1 MFWDRVA
8 FIYDIFEN
16 IINKKVHKKLKEI
29 VANEITKEDDVLECA
44 CGTGMLTKVVA
55 PRSKSIIATDFS
67 SKMLKRAKKKCKRF
81 NNVEFM
87 NANIMKLD
95 FDDKSFDVVIA
106 ANVIH
111 LLDDPIKAINEL
123 DRVCKEN
130 GKIIIPTYMNKDDNG
145 NTSGFAKRIG
155 KAGANFKRQFT
166 YDSYKE
172 FFSEFGYRNVEYKM
186 INGKVPCCV
195 AVIKN
200 SRKGMIL

>member
-8 FIYDIFEN
+8 FVYDIFAN

-55 PRSKSIIATDFS
+55 PKSKSIIATDFS
-67 SKMLKRAKKKCKRF
+67 SKMLKRAKKKCKKY

-95 FDDKSFDVVIA
+95 FDDNSFDIVIA

-145 NTSGFAKRIG
+145 NTSGFAKRVG
-155 KAGANFKRQFT
+155 KAGADFKRQFT

-172 FFSEFGYRNVEYKM
+172 FFNEFGYRNVEYTM

-195 AVIKN
+195 AVIK
-200 SRKGMIL
+200 K

>member
-8 FIYDIFEN
+8 FVYDIFAN

-55 PRSKSIIATDFS
+55 PKSKSIIATDFS
-67 SKMLKRAKKKCKRF
+67 SKMLKKAKKKCKKF

-87 NANIMKLD
+87 NSNIMKLD
-95 FDDKSFDVVIA
+95 FDDNSFDIVIA

-111 LLDDPIKAINEL
+111 LLDDPINAINEL
-123 DRVCKEN
+123 DRVCKGN
-130 GKIIIPTYMNKDDNG
+130 GKIIIPTYMNKDDKG
-145 NTSGFAKRIG
+145 NTSGFAKRVG
-155 KAGANFKRQFT
+155 KAGADFKRQFT

-172 FFSEFGYRNVEYKM
+172 FFNELGYRNVEYTM

-195 AVIKN
+195 AVIK
-200 SRKGMIL
+200 K

>member
-8 FIYDIFEN
+8 FIYDIFAN

-29 VANEITKEDDVLECA
+29 VANEITKDDDVLECA

-55 PRSKSIIATDFS
+55 PKSKSIIATDFS
-67 SKMLKRAKKKCKRF
+67 SKMLKRAKKKCKKY

-95 FDDKSFDVVIA
+95 FDDNSFDIVIA

-145 NTSGFAKRIG
+145 NTSGFAKRVG
-155 KAGANFKRQFT
+155 KAGADFKRQFT
-166 YDSYKE
+166 YDSYKD
-172 FFSEFGYRNVEYKM
+172 FFNELGYKNAEYTM

-195 AVIKN
+195 AVIK
-200 SRKGMIL
+200 K

>member
-8 FIYDIFEN
+8 FIYDIFAN

-29 VANEITKEDDVLECA
+29 VANEITKDDDVLECA

-67 SKMLKRAKKKCKRF
+67 SKMLKRAKKKCKKF

-87 NANIMKLD
+87 NANIMKLE
-95 FDDKSFDVVIA
+95 FDNNSFDVVIA

-145 NTSGFAKRIG
+145 NTSGFAKRVG
-155 KAGANFKRQFT
+155 KAGADFKRQFT

-172 FFSEFGYRNVEYKM
+172 FFSEFGYKNVEYKM

-195 AVIKN
+195 AIIK
-200 SRKGMIL
+200 

>member
-8 FIYDIFEN
+8 FIYDIFAN

-55 PRSKSIIATDFS
+55 PKSKSIIATDFS
-67 SKMLKRAKKKCKRF
+67 SKMLKRAKKKCKKF

-95 FDDKSFDVVIA
+95 FDDNSFDIVIA

-145 NTSGFAKRIG
+145 NTSGFAKRVG
-155 KAGANFKRQFT
+155 KAGADFKRQFT

-172 FFSEFGYRNVEYKM
+172 FFNEFGYRNVEYTM

-195 AVIKN
+195 AVIK
-200 SRKGMIL
+200 K

>member
-8 FIYDIFEN
+8 FVYDIFAN

-55 PRSKSIIATDFS
+55 PKSKSIIATDFS
-67 SKMLKRAKKKCKRF
+67 SKMLKRAKKKCKKF

-87 NANIMKLD
+87 NANIMKLE
-95 FDDKSFDVVIA
+95 FDDDSFDVVIA

-111 LLDDPIKAINEL
+111 LLDDPINAINEL
-123 DRVCKEN
+123 DRVSKNN
-130 GKIIIPTYMNKDDNG
+130 GKIIIPTYMNKDDKG
-145 NTSGFAKRIG
+145 NTSGFAKRVG
-155 KAGANFKRQFT
+155 KAGADFKRQFT
-166 YDSYKE
+166 YDSYKD
-172 FFSEFGYRNVEYKM
+172 FFNELGYKNVEYKM

-195 AVIKN
+195 AVIK
-200 SRKGMIL
+200 K

>member
-8 FIYDIFEN
+8 FVYDIFAN

-29 VANEITKEDDVLECA
+29 VANEITKDDDVLECA

-55 PRSKSIIATDFS
+55 PKSKSIIATDFS
-67 SKMLKRAKKKCKRF
+67 SKMLKRAKKKCKKY

-95 FDDKSFDVVIA
+95 FDDNSFDIVIA

-111 LLDDPIKAINEL
+111 LLDDSIKAINEL

-145 NTSGFAKRIG
+145 NTSGFAKRVG
-155 KAGANFKRQFT
+155 KAGADFKRQFT

-172 FFSEFGYRNVEYKM
+172 FFNEFGYRNVEYTM

-195 AVIKN
+195 AVIK
-200 SRKGMIL
+200 K

>member
-8 FIYDIFEN
+8 FVYDIFAN

-29 VANEITKEDDVLECA
+29 VANEITKDDDVLECA
-44 CGTGMLTKVVA
+44 CGTGMLTKIVA
-55 PRSKSIIATDFS
+55 PKSKSIIATDFS
-67 SKMLKRAKKKCKRF
+67 SKMLKKAKKKCKKF

-95 FDDKSFDVVIA
+95 FDDNSFDIVIA

-130 GKIIIPTYMNKDDNG
+130 GKIIIPTYMNKDEKG

-166 YDSYKE
+166 YDSYKV
-172 FFSEFGYRNVEYKM
+172 FFNELGYKNVEYKM
-186 INGKVPCCV
+186 INGRVPCCV
-195 AVIKN
+195 ALIKKVE
-200 SRKGMIL
+200 RI

>member
-8 FIYDIFEN
+8 FVYDIFAN
-16 IINKKVHKKLKEI
+16 IINKKVHKELKKI
-29 VANEITKEDDVLECA
+29 VANEITKDDDVLECA

-67 SKMLKRAKKKCKRF
+67 SKMLKRAKKKCKNF

-95 FDDKSFDVVIA
+95 FDDNFFDIVIA

-111 LLDDPIKAINEL
+111 LLDDSIKAINEL

-130 GKIIIPTYMNKDDNG
+130 GKIIIPTYMNKDEKG

-166 YDSYKE
+166 YDSYKD
-172 FFSEFGYRNVEYKM
+172 FFNELGYKNVEYKM

-195 AVIKN
+195 AIIK
-200 SRKGMIL
+200 

>member
-8 FIYDIFEN
+8 FVYDIFAN

-55 PRSKSIIATDFS
+55 PKSKSIIATDFS
-67 SKMLKRAKKKCKRF
+67 SKMLKRAKKKCKKF

-95 FDDKSFDVVIA
+95 FDDNSFDIVIA

-111 LLDDPIKAINEL
+111 LLDDPINAINEL
-123 DRVCKEN
+123 DRVCKGN
-130 GKIIIPTYMNKDDNG
+130 GKIIIPTYMNKDDKG
-145 NTSGFAKRIG
+145 NTSGFAKRVG
-155 KAGANFKRQFT
+155 KAGADFKRQFT

-172 FFSEFGYRNVEYKM
+172 FFNELGYRNVEYTM

-195 AVIKN
+195 AVIK
-200 SRKGMIL
+200 K

>member
-8 FIYDIFEN
+8 FVYDIFAN

-29 VANEITKEDDVLECA
+29 VANEITKDDDVLECA
-44 CGTGMLTKVVA
+44 CGTGMLTKIVA
-55 PRSKSIIATDFS
+55 PKSKSIIATDFS
-67 SKMLKRAKKKCKRF
+67 SKMLKKAKKKCKKF

-95 FDDKSFDVVIA
+95 FDDNSFDIVIA

-130 GKIIIPTYMNKDDNG
+130 GKIIIPTYMNNDEKG

-155 KAGANFKRQFT
+155 ASGANFKRQFT

-172 FFSEFGYRNVEYKM
+172 FFNELGYKNVEYKM

-195 AVIKN
+195 ALIK
-200 SRKGMIL
+200 K

>member
-8 FIYDIFEN
+8 FVYDIFAN

-55 PRSKSIIATDFS
+55 PKSKSIIATDFS
-67 SKMLKRAKKKCKRF
+67 SKMLKRAKKKCKKY

-95 FDDKSFDVVIA
+95 FDDNSFDIVIA

-145 NTSGFAKRIG
+145 NTSGFAKRVG
-155 KAGANFKRQFT
+155 KAGADFKRQFT

-172 FFSEFGYRNVEYKM
+172 FFNELGYRNVEYTM

-195 AVIKN
+195 AVIK
-200 SRKGMIL
+200 K

>member
-8 FIYDIFEN
+8 FVYDIFAN

-29 VANEITKEDDVLECA
+29 VANEITKDDDVLECA
-44 CGTGMLTKVVA
+44 CGTGMLTKIVA

-67 SKMLKRAKKKCKRF
+67 SKMLKRAKKKCKKF
-81 NNVEFM
+81 NNVEFT

-95 FDDKSFDVVIA
+95 FDDNSFDIVIA

-145 NTSGFAKRIG
+145 NTSGFAKKIG

-166 YDSYKE
+166 YDSYKD
-172 FFSEFGYRNVEYKM
+172 FFNELGYKKVEYTIATGGAYCDCGYYK
-186 INGKVPCCV
+186 K
-195 AVIKN
+195 
-200 SRKGMIL
+200 

>member
-8 FIYDIFEN
+8 FVYDIFAN

-29 VANEITKEDDVLECA
+29 VADEITKDDDVLECA

-55 PRSKSIIATDFS
+55 PKSKSIIATDFS
-67 SKMLKRAKKKCKRF
+67 SKMLKRAKKKCKKF

-95 FDDKSFDVVIA
+95 FDDNSFDIVIA

-130 GKIIIPTYMNKDDNG
+130 GKIVIPTYINKDDNG

-155 KAGANFKRQFT
+155 ASGADFKRQFT
-166 YDSYKE
+166 YDSYID
-172 FFSEFGYRNVEYKM
+172 FFNELGYKNVEYKM

-195 AVIKN
+195 AVIK
-200 SRKGMIL
+200 K

>member
-8 FIYDIFEN
+8 FVYDIFAN

-55 PRSKSIIATDFS
+55 PKSKSIIATDFS
-67 SKMLKRAKKKCKRF
+67 SKMLKRAKKKCKKF
-81 NNVEFM
+81 NNVEFK
-87 NANIMKLD
+87 NANIMKLE
-95 FDDKSFDVVIA
+95 FDDNSFDIVIA

-166 YDSYKE
+166 YDSYKD
-172 FFSEFGYRNVEYKM
+172 FFNEIGYKNVEYKM
-186 INGKVPCCV
+186 INGRVPCCV
-195 AVIKN
+195 ALIK
-200 SRKGMIL
+200 K

>member
-8 FIYDIFEN
+8 FIYDIFAN
-16 IINKKVHKKLKEI
+16 IINKKVHKELKKI
-29 VANEITKEDDVLECA
+29 LANEITKDDDVLECA
-44 CGTGMLTKVVA
+44 CGTGMLTKIVA
-55 PRSKSIIATDFS
+55 PKSKSIIATDFS
-67 SKMLKRAKKKCKRF
+67 SKMLKKAKKKCKKF

-95 FDDKSFDVVIA
+95 FDDNSFDIVIA

-166 YDSYKE
+166 YDSYKD
-172 FFSEFGYRNVEYKM
+172 FFNEIGYKNVEYKM
-186 INGKVPCCV
+186 INGRVPCCV
-195 AVIKN
+195 ALIK
-200 SRKGMIL
+200 K

>member
-8 FIYDIFEN
+8 FVYDIFAN

-55 PRSKSIIATDFS
+55 PKSKSIIVTDFS
-67 SKMLKRAKKKCKRF
+67 SKMLKRAKKKCKKF

-95 FDDKSFDVVIA
+95 FDDNSFDVVIA

-130 GKIIIPTYMNKDDNG
+130 GKIIIPTYMNNDEKG
-145 NTSGFAKRIG
+145 NTSGFAKRVG
-155 KAGANFKRQFT
+155 KAGADFKRQFT

-172 FFSEFGYRNVEYKM
+172 FFTDLGYKNVKYEM

-195 AVIKN
+195 ALIK
-200 SRKGMIL
+200 K

>member
-8 FIYDIFEN
+8 FVYDVFAN

-29 VANEITKEDDVLECA
+29 VADEITKDDDVLECA

-55 PRSKSIIATDFS
+55 PKSKSIIATDFS
-67 SKMLKRAKKKCKRF
+67 SKMLKRAKKKCKKF

-95 FDDKSFDVVIA
+95 FDDNFFDIVIA

-111 LLDDPIKAINEL
+111 LLDDSIKAINEL

-130 GKIIIPTYMNKDDNG
+130 GKIIIPTYMNKDEKG

-166 YDSYKE
+166 YDSYKD
-172 FFSEFGYRNVEYKM
+172 FFNELGYKNVEYKM

-195 AVIKN
+195 AIIK
-200 SRKGMIL
+200 

>member
-8 FIYDIFEN
+8 FVYDIFAN

-55 PRSKSIIATDFS
+55 PKSKSIIATDFS
-67 SKMLKRAKKKCKRF
+67 SKMLKRAKKKCKKF

-95 FDDKSFDVVIA
+95 FDNNSFDIVIA

-111 LLDDPIKAINEL
+111 LLDDPINAINEL
-123 DRVCKEN
+123 DRVCKGN
-130 GKIIIPTYMNKDDNG
+130 GKIIIPTYMNKDDKG
-145 NTSGFAKRIG
+145 NTSGFEKRVG
-155 KAGANFKRQFT
+155 KAGADFKRQFT

-172 FFSEFGYRNVEYKM
+172 FFNELGYRNVEYTM

-195 AVIKN
+195 AVIK
-200 SRKGMIL
+200 K

>member
-8 FIYDIFEN
+8 FVYDIFAN

-55 PRSKSIIATDFS
+55 PKSKSIIATDFS
-67 SKMLKRAKKKCKRF
+67 SKMLKRAKKKCKKF
-81 NNVEFM
+81 NNVEFK
-87 NANIMKLD
+87 NANIMKLE
-95 FDDKSFDVVIA
+95 FDDNSFDIVIA

-166 YDSYKE
+166 YDSYKD
-172 FFSEFGYRNVEYKM
+172 FFNEIGYKNVEYKM
-186 INGKVPCCV
+186 INGRVPCCV
-195 AVIKN
+195 ALIKKVE
-200 SRKGMIL
+200 RI

>member
-8 FIYDIFEN
+8 FIYDIFAN

-29 VANEITKEDDVLECA
+29 VANEITKDDDVLECA

-55 PRSKSIIATDFS
+55 PKSKSIIATDFS
-67 SKMLKRAKKKCKRF
+67 SKMLKRAKKKCKKY
-81 NNVEFM
+81 NNVAFM

-95 FDDKSFDVVIA
+95 FDNNSFDIVIA

-111 LLDDPIKAINEL
+111 LLDDPINAINEL
-123 DRVCKEN
+123 DRVCKGN
-130 GKIIIPTYMNKDDNG
+130 GKIIIPTYMNKDDKG
-145 NTSGFAKRIG
+145 NTSGFAKRVG
-155 KAGANFKRQFT
+155 KAGADFKRQFT

-172 FFSEFGYRNVEYKM
+172 FFNELGYRNVEYTM

-195 AVIKN
+195 AVIK
-200 SRKGMIL
+200 K

>member
-8 FIYDIFEN
+8 FIYDIFAN

-29 VANEITKEDDVLECA
+29 VANEITKDDDVLECA

-55 PRSKSIIATDFS
+55 PKSKSIIATDFS
-67 SKMLKRAKKKCKRF
+67 SKMLKRAKKKCKKY

-95 FDDKSFDVVIA
+95 FDDNSFDIVIA

-111 LLDDPIKAINEL
+111 LLDDPINAINEL
-123 DRVCKEN
+123 DRVCKGN
-130 GKIIIPTYMNKDDNG
+130 GKIIIPTYMNKDDKG
-145 NTSGFAKRIG
+145 NTSGFAKRVG
-155 KAGANFKRQFT
+155 KAGADFKRQFT

-172 FFSEFGYRNVEYKM
+172 FFNELGYRNVEYTM

-195 AVIKN
+195 AVIK
-200 SRKGMIL
+200 K

>member
-8 FIYDIFEN
+8 FVYDIFAN

-29 VANEITKEDDVLECA
+29 VADEITKEDDVLECA

-67 SKMLKRAKKKCKRF
+67 SKMLKRAKKKCKKF

-95 FDDKSFDVVIA
+95 FDDNSFDIVVA

-130 GKIIIPTYMNKDDNG
+130 GKIIIPTYMNKDEKG

-172 FFSEFGYRNVEYKM
+172 FFNELGYKNAEYKM
-186 INGKVPCCV
+186 INGRVPCCV
-195 AVIKN
+195 ALIK
-200 SRKGMIL
+200 K

>member
-8 FIYDIFEN
+8 FVYDIFAN

-29 VANEITKEDDVLECA
+29 VANEITKDDDVLECA

-67 SKMLKRAKKKCKRF
+67 SKMLKRTKKKCKKF
-81 NNVEFM
+81 NNIEFM

-95 FDDKSFDVVIA
+95 FDDNSFDIVIA

-123 DRVCKEN
+123 DRVRKEN
-130 GKIIIPTYMNKDDNG
+130 GKVIIPTYMNKDENG

-155 KAGANFKRQFT
+155 KAGADFKRQFT
-166 YDSYKE
+166 YDSYKD
-172 FFSEFGYRNVEYKM
+172 FFNELGYKNVEYKM

-195 AVIKN
+195 SVIK
-200 SRKGMIL
+200 K

>member
-8 FIYDIFEN
+8 FVYDIFAN

-55 PRSKSIIATDFS
+55 PRSKPIIATDFS
-67 SKMLKRAKKKCKRF
+67 SKMLKRAKKKCKKY

-95 FDDKSFDVVIA
+95 FDDNSFDIVIA

-145 NTSGFAKRIG
+145 NTSGFAKRVG
-155 KAGANFKRQFT
+155 KAGTDFKRQFT

-172 FFSEFGYRNVEYKM
+172 FFNEFGYRNVEYTM

-195 AVIKN
+195 AVIK
-200 SRKGMIL
+200 K

>member
-8 FIYDIFEN
+8 FVYDIFAN

-29 VANEITKEDDVLECA
+29 VANEITKDDDVLECA

-67 SKMLKRAKKKCKRF
+67 SKMLKRAKKKCKKF

-95 FDDKSFDVVIA
+95 FDDNSFDIVIA

-111 LLDDPIKAINEL
+111 LLDDSIKAINEL

-130 GKIIIPTYMNKDDNG
+130 GKIIIPTYMNKDENG

-155 KAGANFKRQFT
+155 ASGADFKRQFT
-166 YDSYKE
+166 YDSYID
-172 FFSEFGYRNVEYKM
+172 FFNELGYKNVEYKM

-195 AVIKN
+195 AVIK
-200 SRKGMIL
+200 K

>member
-8 FIYDIFEN
+8 FIYDIFAN
-16 IINKKVHKKLKEI
+16 IINKKVHKELKKI
-29 VANEITKEDDVLECA
+29 LANEITKDDDVLECA

-67 SKMLKRAKKKCKRF
+67 SKMLKRTKKKCKKF
-81 NNVEFM
+81 NNIEFM

-95 FDDKSFDVVIA
+95 FDDNFFDIVIA

-111 LLDDPIKAINEL
+111 LLDDSIKAINEL

-130 GKIIIPTYMNKDDNG
+130 GKIIIPTYMNKDEKG

-166 YDSYKE
+166 YDSYKD
-172 FFSEFGYRNVEYKM
+172 FFNELGYKNAEYTM

-195 AVIKN
+195 ALIK
-200 SRKGMIL
+200 K

>member
-8 FIYDIFEN
+8 FVYDIFAN

-29 VANEITKEDDVLECA
+29 VANEITKEDDVLEGA

-55 PRSKSIIATDFS
+55 PKSKSIIATDFS
-67 SKMLKRAKKKCKRF
+67 SKMLKRAKKKCKNF

-95 FDDKSFDVVIA
+95 FDDNSFDIVIA

-130 GKIIIPTYMNKDDNG
+130 GKIIIPTYMNKDEKG

-166 YDSYKE
+166 YDSYKD
-172 FFSEFGYRNVEYKM
+172 FFNELGYKNVEYKM
-186 INGKVPCCV
+186 INGRVPCCV
-195 AVIKN
+195 ALIK
-200 SRKGMIL
+200 K

>member
-8 FIYDIFEN
+8 FVYDIFAN

-29 VANEITKEDDVLECA
+29 VANEITKDDDVLECA

-55 PRSKSIIATDFS
+55 PKSKSIIATDFS
-67 SKMLKRAKKKCKRF
+67 SKMLKRAKKKCKKF

-87 NANIMKLD
+87 NANIMKLE
-95 FDDKSFDVVIA
+95 FDDNSFDIVIA

-130 GKIIIPTYMNKDDNG
+130 GKIIIPTYMNNDEKG
-145 NTSGFAKRIG
+145 NTSGFAKRVG

-172 FFSEFGYRNVEYKM
+172 FFSEFGYRNVEYTM

-200 SRKGMIL
+200 SRKVMIL

>member
-8 FIYDIFEN
+8 FVYDIFAN

-55 PRSKSIIATDFS
+55 PKSKSIIATDFS
-67 SKMLKRAKKKCKRF
+67 SKMLKRAKKKCKKF

-87 NANIMKLD
+87 NSNIMKLD
-95 FDDKSFDVVIA
+95 FDDNSFDIVIA

-111 LLDDPIKAINEL
+111 LLDDPINAINEL
-123 DRVCKEN
+123 DRVCKGN
-130 GKIIIPTYMNKDDNG
+130 GKIIIPTYMNKDDKG
-145 NTSGFAKRIG
+145 NTSGFAKRVG
-155 KAGANFKRQFT
+155 KAGADFKRQFT

-172 FFSEFGYRNVEYKM
+172 FFNELGYRNVEYTM

-195 AVIKN
+195 AVIK
-200 SRKGMIL
+200 K

>member
-8 FIYDIFEN
+8 FVYDIFAN

-55 PRSKSIIATDFS
+55 PKSKSIIATDFS
-67 SKMLKRAKKKCKRF
+67 SKMLKRAKKKCKKF

-95 FDDKSFDVVIA
+95 FDDNSFDIVIA

-123 DRVCKEN
+123 DRVCKGN
-130 GKIIIPTYMNKDDNG
+130 GKIIIPTYMNKDDKG
-145 NTSGFAKRIG
+145 NTSGFAKRVG
-155 KAGANFKRQFT
+155 KAGADFKRQFT

-172 FFSEFGYRNVEYKM
+172 FFNELGYRNVEYTM

-195 AVIKN
+195 AVIK
-200 SRKGMIL
+200 K

>member
-8 FIYDIFEN
+8 FVYDIFAN

-67 SKMLKRAKKKCKRF
+67 SKMLKRAKKKCKKY

-95 FDDKSFDVVIA
+95 FDDNSFDIVIA

-145 NTSGFAKRIG
+145 NTSGFAKRVG
-155 KAGANFKRQFT
+155 KAGADFKRQFT

-172 FFSEFGYRNVEYKM
+172 FFNEFGYRNVEYTM

-195 AVIKN
+195 AVIK
-200 SRKGMIL
+200 K

>member
-8 FIYDIFEN
+8 FIYDIFAN

-29 VANEITKEDDVLECA
+29 VANEITKDDDVLECA

-55 PRSKSIIATDFS
+55 PKSKSIIATDFS
-67 SKMLKRAKKKCKRF
+67 SKMLKRAKKKCKKY

-95 FDDKSFDVVIA
+95 FDDNSFDIVIA

-111 LLDDPIKAINEL
+111 LLDDPINAINEL
-123 DRVCKEN
+123 DRVCKGN
-130 GKIIIPTYMNKDDNG
+130 GKIIIPTYMNKDDKG
-145 NTSGFAKRIG
+145 NTSGFAKRVG
-155 KAGANFKRQFT
+155 KAGADFKRQFT

-172 FFSEFGYRNVEYKM
+172 FFNEFGYRNVEYTM

-195 AVIKN
+195 AVIK
-200 SRKGMIL
+200 K

>member
-8 FIYDIFEN
+8 FVYDIFAN

-29 VANEITKEDDVLECA
+29 VANEITKDDDVLECA

-55 PRSKSIIATDFS
+55 PKSKSIIATDFS
-67 SKMLKRAKKKCKRF
+67 SKMLKRAKKKCKKY

-95 FDDKSFDVVIA
+95 FDDNSFDIVIA

-145 NTSGFAKRIG
+145 NTSGFAKRVG
-155 KAGANFKRQFT
+155 KAGADFKRQFT

-172 FFSEFGYRNVEYKM
+172 FFNELGYRNVEYTM

-195 AVIKN
+195 AVIK
-200 SRKGMIL
+200 K

>member
-8 FIYDIFEN
+8 FVYDIFAN
-16 IINKKVHKKLKEI
+16 IINKKVHKELKKI
-29 VANEITKEDDVLECA
+29 VANEITKDDDVLECA

-55 PRSKSIIATDFS
+55 PKSKSIIATDFS
-67 SKMLKRAKKKCKRF
+67 SKMLKRAKKKCKKF

-95 FDDKSFDVVIA
+95 FDDNSFDIVIA

-111 LLDDPIKAINEL
+111 LLDDSIKAINEL

-130 GKIIIPTYMNKDDNG
+130 GKIIIPTYMNKDEKG

-166 YDSYKE
+166 YDSYKD
-172 FFSEFGYRNVEYKM
+172 FFNELGYKNVEYKM

-195 AVIKN
+195 AIIK
-200 SRKGMIL
+200 

>member
-8 FIYDIFEN
+8 FVYDIFAN

-67 SKMLKRAKKKCKRF
+67 SKMLKRAKKKCKKF

-87 NANIMKLD
+87 NANIMKLE
-95 FDDKSFDVVIA
+95 FDDNSFDIVIA

-130 GKIIIPTYMNKDDNG
+130 GKIIIPTYMNNDEKG
-145 NTSGFAKRIG
+145 NTSGFAKRVG

-172 FFSEFGYRNVEYKM
+172 FFTDLGYKNVKYEI
-186 INGKVPCCV
+186 INGRVPCCV
-195 AVIKN
+195 AIIKKIVE
-200 SRKGMIL
+200 RI

>member
-8 FIYDIFEN
+8 FVYDIFAN

-29 VANEITKEDDVLECA
+29 VANEITKDDDVLECA

-55 PRSKSIIATDFS
+55 PKSKSIIATDFS
-67 SKMLKRAKKKCKRF
+67 SKMLKRAKKKCKKF

-95 FDDKSFDVVIA
+95 FDDNSFDIVIA

-130 GKIIIPTYMNKDDNG
+130 GKIIIPTYMNKDEKG

-166 YDSYKE
+166 YDSYKD
-172 FFSEFGYRNVEYKM
+172 FFNEIGYKNVEYKM
-186 INGKVPCCV
+186 INGRVPCCV
-195 AVIKN
+195 ALIKKVE
-200 SRKGMIL
+200 RI